1 MKKVLYYNGS
11 ILTMIK
17 SYPRTEAVLTEDSK
31 ILAIGKLAELETL
44 IDEQTERVD
53 LCGKTLMPA
62 FVDGHSHVVMHG
74 SMLNKCNLSECRSF
88 DEILSTISDFRIKNN
103 LVHGEKISCY
113 GYDLSI
119 IKEGTH
125 PTAAVLDRLG
135 VDNPIG
141 CTHASFHMGVYNTVA
156 MKAAGID
163 DSYTFVGSG
172 VVGRDTN
179 GKLNGYFEEGARRVM
194 SDFMS
199 KGCNE
204 SFSDNFLRAQECYL
218 KNGIT
223 TIQDGGN
230 VKESKLENY
239 RVLAESGKII
249 ADIVLY
255 LEPRLKD
262 PTFWQRA
269 LSIIG
274 KETYKNHVKIGGVKM
289 VLDGSPQAKT
299 AWMSEPYVG
308 EQEYRGYPNL
318 KDETVYAVLKKGI
331 AENMQVLAH
340 CNGDA
345 AAEQYLTAWERIVTE
360 EPDAKNLRPVM
371 IHAQTVRYDQLNR
384 IAQNGM
390 VCSFFVG
397 HCYYWGDT
405 HLKNFGR
412 SRGSRISPIRA
423 AMDRKVPLNFHQ
435 DSPVTQPNMLHS
447 IWCAVNRITRSG
459 NVIGE
464 ENRVEVYDALI
475 AATNGG
481 AYTYFE
487 EASKGILAAGAVADL
502 IILDN
507 DPTAIDPM
515 KIKDIKVLRTI
526 KDGRVVY
533 SVENYFTKII

>member
-1 MKKVLYYNGS
+1 MKTVLYYNGS
-11 ILTMIK
+11 ILTMNK
-17 SYPRTEAVLTEDSK
+17 SAPRAEALLTGDKK
-31 ILAIGKLAELETL
+31 IISVGNLSELERIADKDTVK
-44 IDEQTERVD
+44 VD
-53 LCGKTLMPA
+53 LDGKTLMPA

-74 SMLNKCNLSECRSF
+74 SMLNKCDLSECRSF

-119 IKEGTH
+119 IKEGAH
-125 PTAAVLDRLG
+125 PTAAVLDKLE

-156 MKAAGID
+156 MKGAGID
-163 DSYTFVGSG
+163 DSYTFIGSG
-172 VVGRDTN
+172 VVGRDSE
-179 GKLNGYFEEGARRVM
+179 GHLNGYFEEGARRVM
-194 SDFMS
+194 TEFMA
-199 KGCNE
+199 KGSTE
-204 SFSDNFLRAQECYL
+204 SFEDSFLRAQECYL

-230 VKESKLENY
+230 VKEPKLENY
-239 RVLAESGKII
+239 KALAARGKII
-249 ADIVLY
+249 ADVVLY

-274 KETYKNHVKIGGVKM
+274 KDSYENHVKIGGVKM

-299 AWMSEPYVG
+299 AWMSEPYEG
-308 EQEYRGYPNL
+308 ESEYKGYPNL
-318 KDETVYAVLKKGI
+318 KDETVYAVLKRGA

-345 AAEQYLTAWERIVTE
+345 AAEQYLSAWERVVTE
-360 EPDAKNLRPVM
+360 VPAAKNIRPVM
-371 IHAQTVRYDQLNR
+371 IHAQTVRYDQLDR
-384 IAQNGM
+384 ISTSGM
-390 VCSFFVG
+390 ICSFFVG

-405 HLKNFGR
+405 HLKNFGAE
-412 SRGSRISPIRA
+412 RGSKISPVRA
-423 AMDRKVPLNFHQ
+423 AMERGIPLNFHQ

-459 NVIGE
+459 KVVGE
-464 ENRVEVYDALI
+464 DNKIDVYDALI

-481 AYTYFE
+481 AYAYFE
-487 EASKGILAAGAVADL
+487 EDEKGILSSGAVADL
-502 IILDN
+502 IILDK
-507 DPTAIDPM
+507 DPTAIDSM
-515 KIKDIKVLRTI
+515 EIKNVKVLKTI
-526 KDGRVVY
+526 KDGKVVY
-533 SVENYFTKII
+533 SAVM